1 MDTVWDPLRKKQVAA
16 TPEER
21 VRQWFIMQL
30 NQTFWV
36 PMHMM
41 RSEVGLEGAAKSYRA
56 DIVVFSRSGK
66 PLAVVECKKSD
77 VRIDS
82 SVSDQALR
90 YAAPLGVQFLML
102 TNGKKTYIYTLEEGR
117 FVPCDHI
124 PSYEEMICRQ

>member
-21 VRQWFIMQL
+21 VRQWFIVQL
-30 NQTFWV
+30 NQTFGV

-41 RSEVGLEGAAKSYRA
+41 RSEIFLKGAAKTYRA
-56 DIVVFSRSGK
+56 DIVVFSRNGK
-66 PLAVVECKKSD
+66 ALAVVECKKPD
-77 VRIDS
+77 IPIDT

-90 YAAPLGVQFLML
+90 YASALGVKFLML

>member
-21 VRQWFIMQL
+21 VRQWFIVQL
-30 NQTFWV
+30 NQTFGV

-41 RSEVGLEGAAKSYRA
+41 RSEISLQGAAKIYRA
-56 DIVVFSRSGK
+56 DIVVFSRNGK
-66 PLAVVECKKSD
+66 ALAVVECKKPD
-77 VRIDS
+77 IPIDT

-90 YAAPLGVQFLML
+90 YASALGVKFLML
-102 TNGKKTYIYTLEEGR
+102 TNGKKTYIYVLEDGR
-117 FVPCDHI
+117 FVACDHI